1 MIILEFLVS
10 VLYILLVVVSTMVPT
25 IYLGAQI
32 SPEFYKKRYWVLVFL
47 ISLSARQTFGEL
59 FHIGIILFFYCVFLL
74 ELHKRKGEAFF
85 LSLYLFLFFQSIR
98 YLFLTIWIRVLSG
111 EPCCFVD
118 SFSTLYRSVFDLLSI
133 FLCCKIMKRW
143 SLDLDLFFSDAF
155 KTHYRKSFFIIL
167 PLTVFRIFSS
177 FMTNRNSSFYVR
189 FDTTISLL
197 IFILF
202 FSWPFY
208 IKHLEQA
215 YRDEQTIQRQE
226 EENRSLQGMVDKL
239 GHLYDEVRGFRHDFA
254 GIVASMEPAIANQD
268 MAEVS
273 TIYQDVFLK
282 TNEKLRK
289 ADYTAFNL
297 HNIHDIAIRNTLA
310 KAMIVADKQRIHFSL
325 ETVGVVEELALPM
338 LEAIRILS
346 ILTTN
351 ALEAANEAENPQIRV
366 ALLADDRSVRFIIEN
381 TRTKEELNP
390 SILSQKGYSTKGN
403 HSGLGLATLE
413 DMIFHYD
420 LNLDTQL
427 GETTFRQDLE
437 LPFKD
442 EKRGGEE

>member
-1 MIILEFLVS
+1 MVLIFIKEVLFALLLMVSII
-10 VLYILLVVVSTMVPT
+10 VPP
-25 IYLGAQI
+25 IYLGYQI
-32 SPEFYKKRYWVLVFL
+32 IPEFRKKRYIVYLLMMQVIAGKTFFEIMYLEVL
-47 ISLSARQTFGEL
+47 I
-59 FHIGIILFFYCVFLL
+59 FFYLIFYMDR
-74 ELHKRKGEAFF
+74 KKKGESLF
-85 LSLYLFLFFQSIR
+85 LSLYLFSFYQSIR
-98 YLFLTIWIRVLSG
+98 YLLVLFYIRMLDIDMLSEVG
-111 EPCCFVD
+111 NGIVNS
-118 SFSTLYRSVFDLLSI
+118 SFSLLA
-133 FLCCKIMKRW
+133 LVLTVVMLKRC

-155 KTHYRKSFFIIL
+155 KTHYHKSFFIIL

-177 FMTNRNSSFYVR
+177 FMTNIKCSFYVR

-202 FSWPFY
+202 FSWLFY

-226 EENRSLQGMVDKL
+226 DENRSLQGMVDKL

-310 KAMIVADKQRIHFSL
+310 KAMIVADNQGIHFSL

-351 ALEAANEAENPQIRV
+351 ALEAASEAENPQIRV
-366 ALLADDRSVRFIIEN
+366 ALLAGDRSVRFIIEN
-381 TRTKEELNP
+381 TRKKEELNP

>member
-1 MIILEFLVS
+1 MILTFIKETLFALLLIVS
-10 VLYILLVVVSTMVPT
+10 IIIPP
-25 IYLGAQI
+25 IYLGYQI
-32 SPEFYKKRYWVLVFL
+32 TPEFRKKRYIVYLLMMQVIAGKTFFEIMYLEVL
-47 ISLSARQTFGEL
+47 I
-59 FHIGIILFFYCVFLL
+59 FFYLIFYMNR
-74 ELHKRKGEAFF
+74 KKKGESLF
-85 LSLYLFLFFQSIR
+85 LSLYLFSFYQSIR
-98 YLFLTIWIRVLSG
+98 YLLVLFYIRMLDIDMLSEVGNGIVNSTFSLLALVLTV
-111 EPCCFVD
+111 VM
-118 SFSTLYRSVFDLLSI
+118 
-133 FLCCKIMKRW
+133 MKRW

-177 FMTNRNSSFYVR
+177 FMTNINCSFYVR

-202 FSWPFY
+202 FSWLFY
-208 IKHLEQA
+208 IKYLEQV

-310 KAMIVADKQRIHFSL
+310 KAMIVADKQGIHFSL

-351 ALEAANEAENPQIRV
+351 ALEAASEAENPQIRV
-366 ALLADDRSVRFIIEN
+366 ALLAGDRSVRFIIEN
-381 TRTKEELNP
+381 TRKKEELNP

-413 DMIFHYD
+413 DMVFHYD

>member
-1 MIILEFLVS
+1 MVLIFIKEVLFALLLMASII
-10 VLYILLVVVSTMVPT
+10 VPP
-25 IYLGAQI
+25 IYLGYQI
-32 SPEFYKKRYWVLVFL
+32 IPEFRKKRYIVYLLMMQVIAGKTFFEIMYLEVL
-47 ISLSARQTFGEL
+47 I
-59 FHIGIILFFYCVFLL
+59 FFYLIFYM
-74 ELHKRKGEAFF
+74 KGKKKGESLF
-85 LSLYLFLFFQSIR
+85 LSLYLFSFYQSIR
-98 YLFLTIWIRVLSG
+98 YLLVLFYIRMLDIDMLSEVG
-111 EPCCFVD
+111 NGIVNS
-118 SFSTLYRSVFDLLSI
+118 SFSLLA
-133 FLCCKIMKRW
+133 LVLTVVMMKRW
-143 SLDLDLFFSDAF
+143 SLDLDLFFSGAF

-177 FMTNRNSSFYVR
+177 FMTNINCSFYVR

-202 FSWPFY
+202 FSWLFY
-208 IKHLEQA
+208 IKYLEQV

-310 KAMIVADKQRIHFSL
+310 KAMIVADKQGIHFSL

-351 ALEAANEAENPQIRV
+351 ALEAASEAENPQIRV
-366 ALLADDRSVRFIIEN
+366 ALLAGDRSVRFIIEN
-381 TRTKEELNP
+381 TRKKEELNP

-413 DMIFHYD
+413 DMVFHYD

>member
-1 MIILEFLVS
+1 MVLTFIKEILFALLLIVSII
-10 VLYILLVVVSTMVPT
+10 VPP
-25 IYLGAQI
+25 IYLGYQI
-32 SPEFYKKRYWVLVFL
+32 TPEFRKKRYVVYLLMMQAIAGKTFFEIMYLEVL
-47 ISLSARQTFGEL
+47 I
-59 FHIGIILFFYCVFLL
+59 FFYLIFYMDR
-74 ELHKRKGEAFF
+74 KKKGESLF
-85 LSLYLFLFFQSIR
+85 LSLYLFSFYQSIR
-98 YLFLTIWIRVLSG
+98 YLLVLFYIRMLDIDMLSEVG
-111 EPCCFVD
+111 NGIVNS
-118 SFSTLYRSVFDLLSI
+118 SFSLLA
-133 FLCCKIMKRW
+133 LVLTVVMMKRC

-155 KTHYRKSFFIIL
+155 KTHYYKSFFIIL
-167 PLTVFRIFSS
+167 PLTGFRIFSS
-177 FMTNRNSSFYVR
+177 FMTNINCSFYVR

-197 IFILF
+197 IFIFF
-202 FSWPFY
+202 FSWLFY
-208 IKHLEQA
+208 IKHLEQV

-226 EENRSLQGMVDKL
+226 DENRSLQGMVDKL
-239 GHLYDEVRGFRHDFA
+239 GNLYDEVRGFRHDFA

-297 HNIHDIAIRNTLA
+297 HNIQDIAIRNTLA
-310 KAMIVADKQRIHFSL
+310 KAMIVADNQGIHFSL

-351 ALEAANEAENPQIRV
+351 ALEAASEAENPQIRV
-366 ALLADDRSVRFIIEN
+366 ALLASDRSVRFIIEN
-381 TRTKEELNP
+381 TRKKEELNP
-390 SILSQKGYSTKGN
+390 IILSQKGYSTKGN

-413 DMIFHYD
+413 DMVFHYD

>member
-1 MIILEFLVS
+1 MVLTFIKEILFALLLMVSII
-10 VLYILLVVVSTMVPT
+10 VPP
-25 IYLGAQI
+25 IYLGYQI
-32 SPEFYKKRYWVLVFL
+32 IPEFRKKRYIVYLLMMQVIAGKTFFEIMYLEVL
-47 ISLSARQTFGEL
+47 I
-59 FHIGIILFFYCVFLL
+59 FFYLIFYVSR
-74 ELHKRKGEAFF
+74 KKKGESLF
-85 LSLYLFLFFQSIR
+85 LSFYLFSFYQSIR
-98 YLFLTIWIRVLSG
+98 YLLVLFYIRMLDIDMLSEVG
-111 EPCCFVD
+111 NGIVNS
-118 SFSTLYRSVFDLLSI
+118 SFSLLA
-133 FLCCKIMKRW
+133 LVLTVVMMKRC

-155 KTHYRKSFFIIL
+155 KTHYYKSFFIIL

-177 FMTNRNSSFYVR
+177 FMTNISCSFYVR

-202 FSWPFY
+202 FSWLFY
-208 IKHLEQA
+208 IKHLEQV

-226 EENRSLQGMVDKL
+226 DENRSLQGMVDKL

-268 MAEVS
+268 IAEVS

-310 KAMIVADKQRIHFSL
+310 KAMIVADKQGIHFSL

-338 LEAIRILS
+338 MEAIRILS

-351 ALEAANEAENPQIRV
+351 ALEAASEAENPQIRV
-366 ALLADDRSVRFIIEN
+366 ALLAGDRSVRFIIEN
-381 TRTKEELNP
+381 TRKKEELNP
-390 SILSQKGYSTKGN
+390 SILSQKGYSTKGS

-413 DMIFHYD
+413 DMVFHYD

>member
-1 MIILEFLVS
+1 
-10 VLYILLVVVSTMVPT
+10 
-25 IYLGAQI
+25 
-32 SPEFYKKRYWVLVFL
+32 
-47 ISLSARQTFGEL
+47 
-59 FHIGIILFFYCVFLL
+59 
-74 ELHKRKGEAFF
+74 
-85 LSLYLFLFFQSIR
+85 
-98 YLFLTIWIRVLSG
+98 
-111 EPCCFVD
+111 
-118 SFSTLYRSVFDLLSI
+118 
-133 FLCCKIMKRW
+133 MKRW

-155 KTHYRKSFFIIL
+155 KIHYRKSFFIIL

-177 FMTNRNSSFYVR
+177 FMTNINSSFYVR

-202 FSWPFY
+202 FSWLFY
-208 IKHLEQA
+208 IKHLEQV

-226 EENRSLQGMVDKL
+226 DENRSLQGMVDKL

-310 KAMIVADKQRIHFSL
+310 KAMIVADNQGIHFSL
-325 ETVGVVEELALPM
+325 ETVGVVEELDLPM

-351 ALEAANEAENPQIRV
+351 ALEAASEAENPQIRV

-381 TRTKEELNP
+381 TRKKEELNP

-413 DMIFHYD
+413 DMVFHYD

-442 EKRGGEE
+442 EKRGGEEWEF

>member
-1 MIILEFLVS
+1 MVLTFIKEILFALLLMVSII
-10 VLYILLVVVSTMVPT
+10 VPP
-25 IYLGAQI
+25 IYLGYQI
-32 SPEFYKKRYWVLVFL
+32 IPEFRKKRYIVYLLMMQVIAGKTFFEIMYLEVL
-47 ISLSARQTFGEL
+47 I
-59 FHIGIILFFYCVFLL
+59 FFYLIFYVNR
-74 ELHKRKGEAFF
+74 KKKGESLF
-85 LSLYLFLFFQSIR
+85 LSLYLFSFYQSIR
-98 YLFLTIWIRVLSG
+98 YLLVLFYIRMLDIDMLSEVGNGIVNSTFSLLALVLTV
-111 EPCCFVD
+111 VM
-118 SFSTLYRSVFDLLSI
+118 
-133 FLCCKIMKRW
+133 MKRW

-155 KTHYRKSFFIIL
+155 KTHYHKSFFIIL
-167 PLTVFRIFSS
+167 PLTGFRIFSS
-177 FMTNRNSSFYVR
+177 FMTNINCSFYVR

-202 FSWPFY
+202 FSWLFY

-226 EENRSLQGMVDKL
+226 DENRSLQGMVDKL

-310 KAMIVADKQRIHFSL
+310 KAMIVADKQGIHFSL

-366 ALLADDRSVRFIIEN
+366 ALLAGDRSVRFIIEN
-381 TRTKEELNP
+381 TRKKEELNP
-390 SILSQKGYSTKGN
+390 SLLSQKGYSTKGN

-413 DMIFHYD
+413 DMVFHYD
-420 LNLDTQL
+420 LNLDSHL

-442 EKRGGEE
+442 EKRGEEE

>member
-1 MIILEFLVS
+1 MVLTFIKEILFALLLMVSII
-10 VLYILLVVVSTMVPT
+10 VPP
-25 IYLGAQI
+25 IYLGYQI
-32 SPEFYKKRYWVLVFL
+32 TPEFRKKRYVVYLLMMQAIAGKTFFEIMYLEVL
-47 ISLSARQTFGEL
+47 I
-59 FHIGIILFFYCVFLL
+59 FFYLIFYMKGKK
-74 ELHKRKGEAFF
+74 KRESLF
-85 LSLYLFLFFQSIR
+85 LSLYLFSFYQSIR
-98 YLFLTIWIRVLSG
+98 YLLVLFYIRMLDIDMLSEVG
-111 EPCCFVD
+111 NGIVNS
-118 SFSTLYRSVFDLLSI
+118 SFSLLAI
-133 FLCCKIMKRW
+133 VLTVVMMKRW

-155 KTHYRKSFFIIL
+155 KTYYHKSFFIIL
-167 PLTVFRIFSS
+167 PLTGFRIFSS
-177 FMTNRNSSFYVR
+177 FMTNISCSFYVR

-202 FSWPFY
+202 FSWLFY
-208 IKHLEQA
+208 IKHLEQV

-226 EENRSLQGMVDKL
+226 DENRSLQGMVDKL

-268 MAEVS
+268 MVEVS

-310 KAMIVADKQRIHFSL
+310 KAMIVADNQGIHFSL
-325 ETVGVVEELALPM
+325 ETVGVVKELALPM

-351 ALEAANEAENPQIRV
+351 ALEAASEAENPQIRV
-366 ALLADDRSVRFIIEN
+366 ALLAGDRSVRFIIEN
-381 TRTKEELNP
+381 TRKKEELNP

-413 DMIFHYD
+413 DMVFHYD

>member
-1 MIILEFLVS
+1 MLILEFLVS
-10 VLYILLVVVSTMVPT
+10 VIYLLLVVVSTMVPT

-32 SPEFYKKRYWVLVFL
+32 SPEFYKKRYWLIVFL

-59 FHIGIILFFYCVFLL
+59 FHIGILLFFYCVFLL
-74 ELHKRKGEAFF
+74 VLHKRKGEAFF

-155 KTHYRKSFFIIL
+155 KTDYHKSFFIIL

-202 FSWPFY
+202 FSWLFY

-215 YRDEQTIQRQE
+215 YRDEQTIQRRE

-297 HNIHDIAIRNTLA
+297 HNIH
-310 KAMIVADKQRIHFSL
+310 
-325 ETVGVVEELALPM
+325 E
-338 LEAIRILS
+338 
-346 ILTTN
+346 
-351 ALEAANEAENPQIRV
+351 
-366 ALLADDRSVRFIIEN
+366 
-381 TRTKEELNP
+381 
-390 SILSQKGYSTKGN
+390 
-403 HSGLGLATLE
+403 
-413 DMIFHYD
+413 
-420 LNLDTQL
+420 
-427 GETTFRQDLE
+427 
-437 LPFKD
+437 
-442 EKRGGEE
+442 

>member
-1 MIILEFLVS
+1 M
-10 VLYILLVVVSTMVPT
+10 VLFYIRMLDIDM
-25 IYLGAQI
+25 
-32 SPEFYKKRYWVLVFL
+32 
-47 ISLSARQTFGEL
+47 LSEVEN
-59 FHIGIILFFYCVFLL
+59 GIVN
-74 ELHKRKGEAFF
+74 
-85 LSLYLFLFFQSIR
+85 S
-98 YLFLTIWIRVLSG
+98 
-111 EPCCFVD
+111 
-118 SFSTLYRSVFDLLSI
+118 SFSLLA
-133 FLCCKIMKRW
+133 LVLTVVMMKRW

-155 KTHYRKSFFIIL
+155 KPHYYKSFFIIL

-177 FMTNRNSSFYVR
+177 FMTNINCSFYVR

-202 FSWPFY
+202 FSWLFY
-208 IKHLEQA
+208 IKHLEQV

-226 EENRSLQGMVDKL
+226 DENRSLQGMVDKL

-254 GIVASMEPAIANQD
+254 GIVASMEPAIANQN

-310 KAMIVADKQRIHFSL
+310 KAMIVADNQGIHFSL

-351 ALEAANEAENPQIRV
+351 ALEAVSEAENPQIRV
-366 ALLADDRSVRFIIEN
+366 ALLASDRSVRFIIKN
-381 TRTKEELNP
+381 TRKKEELNP

-413 DMIFHYD
+413 DMVFHYD

>member
-1 MIILEFLVS
+1 MDSMILTFIKETLFALLLIVS
-10 VLYILLVVVSTMVPT
+10 IIVPP
-25 IYLGAQI
+25 ICLGYQI
-32 SPEFYKKRYWVLVFL
+32 TPEFRKKRYIVYLLMMQVIAGKTFFEIMYLEVL
-47 ISLSARQTFGEL
+47 I
-59 FHIGIILFFYCVFLL
+59 FFYLIFYMNR
-74 ELHKRKGEAFF
+74 KKKGESLF
-85 LSLYLFLFFQSIR
+85 LSLYLFSFYQSIR
-98 YLFLTIWIRVLSG
+98 YLLVLFYIRMLDIDMLSEVG
-111 EPCCFVD
+111 NGIVNS
-118 SFSTLYRSVFDLLSI
+118 SFSLLAI
-133 FLCCKIMKRW
+133 VLTVVMMKRW

-155 KTHYRKSFFIIL
+155 KNHYHKSFFIIL
-167 PLTVFRIFSS
+167 PLTGFRIFSS

-202 FSWPFY
+202 FSWLFY
-208 IKHLEQA
+208 IKHLEQV

-268 MAEVS
+268 MVEVS

-310 KAMIVADKQRIHFSL
+310 KAMIVADNQGIHFSL

-351 ALEAANEAENPQIRV
+351 ALEAASESENPQIRV
-366 ALLADDRSVRFIIEN
+366 ALLASDRSVRFIIEN
-381 TRTKEELNP
+381 TRKKEELDP

-413 DMIFHYD
+413 DMVFHYD

-442 EKRGGEE
+442 EERGGEE

>member
-1 MIILEFLVS
+1 MILIFIKETLFALLLMVS
-10 VLYILLVVVSTMVPT
+10 IIVPP
-25 IYLGAQI
+25 IYLGYQI
-32 SPEFYKKRYWVLVFL
+32 TPEFRKKRYIVYLLMMQVIAGKTFFEIMYLEVLIFFFL
-47 ISLSARQTFGEL
+47 I
-59 FHIGIILFFYCVFLL
+59 FYLNR
-74 ELHKRKGEAFF
+74 KKKGESLF
-85 LSLYLFLFFQSIR
+85 LSLYLFSFYQSIR
-98 YLFLTIWIRVLSG
+98 YLLVLFYIRMLDIDMLSEVG
-111 EPCCFVD
+111 NGIVNS
-118 SFSTLYRSVFDLLSI
+118 SFSLLAI
-133 FLCCKIMKRW
+133 VLTVVMMKRW

-177 FMTNRNSSFYVR
+177 FMTNINSSFYVR

-202 FSWPFY
+202 FSWLFY
-208 IKHLEQA
+208 IKHLEQV

-226 EENRSLQGMVDKL
+226 DENRSLQGMVDKL

-310 KAMIVADKQRIHFSL
+310 KAMIVADNQGIHFSL

-351 ALEAANEAENPQIRV
+351 ALEAASEAENPQIRV
-366 ALLADDRSVRFIIEN
+366 ALLAGDRSVRFIIEN
-381 TRTKEELNP
+381 TRKKEELNP

-413 DMIFHYD
+413 DMVFHYD

>member
-1 MIILEFLVS
+1 MLMVSII
-10 VLYILLVVVSTMVPT
+10 VPP
-25 IYLGAQI
+25 IYLGYQI
-32 SPEFYKKRYWVLVFL
+32 IPEFRKKRYIVYLLMMQAIAGKTFFEIMYLEVL
-47 ISLSARQTFGEL
+47 I
-59 FHIGIILFFYCVFLL
+59 FFYLIFYM
-74 ELHKRKGEAFF
+74 KGKKKGESLF
-85 LSLYLFLFFQSIR
+85 LSLYLFSFYQSIR
-98 YLFLTIWIRVLSG
+98 YLLVLFYIRMLDIDMLSEVG
-111 EPCCFVD
+111 NGIVNS
-118 SFSTLYRSVFDLLSI
+118 SFSLLAI
-133 FLCCKIMKRW
+133 VLTVVMMKRW

-155 KTHYRKSFFIIL
+155 KTHYHKSFFIIL

-177 FMTNRNSSFYVR
+177 FMTNINCSFYVR

-202 FSWPFY
+202 FSWLFY
-208 IKHLEQA
+208 IKHLEQV

-226 EENRSLQGMVDKL
+226 DENRSLQGMVDKL

-282 TNEKLRK
+282 TNDKLRK

-310 KAMIVADKQRIHFSL
+310 KAMIVADNQGIHFSL

-351 ALEAANEAENPQIRV
+351 ALEAASESENPQIRV
-366 ALLADDRSVRFIIEN
+366 ALLASDRSVRFIIEN
-381 TRTKEELNP
+381 TRKKEELNS
-390 SILSQKGYSTKGN
+390 SILSQKGYSPKGN

-413 DMIFHYD
+413 DMVFHYD

>member
-1 MIILEFLVS
+1 
-10 VLYILLVVVSTMVPT
+10 
-25 IYLGAQI
+25 
-32 SPEFYKKRYWVLVFL
+32 
-47 ISLSARQTFGEL
+47 
-59 FHIGIILFFYCVFLL
+59 
-74 ELHKRKGEAFF
+74 
-85 LSLYLFLFFQSIR
+85 
-98 YLFLTIWIRVLSG
+98 
-111 EPCCFVD
+111 
-118 SFSTLYRSVFDLLSI
+118 
-133 FLCCKIMKRW
+133 MKRC

-155 KTHYRKSFFIIL
+155 KTHYYKSFFIIL

-177 FMTNRNSSFYVR
+177 FMTNINCSFYVR

-202 FSWPFY
+202 FSWLFY

-226 EENRSLQGMVDKL
+226 DENRSLQGMVDKL
-239 GHLYDEVRGFRHDFA
+239 GYLYDEVRGFRHDFA

-310 KAMIVADKQRIHFSL
+310 KAMIVADKQGIHFSL

-351 ALEAANEAENPQIRV
+351 ALEAASEAENPQIRV
-366 ALLADDRSVRFIIEN
+366 ALLAGDRSVRFIIEN
-381 TRTKEELNP
+381 TRKKEELNP

-413 DMIFHYD
+413 DMVFHYD

-427 GETTFRQDLE
+427 GETTFRQELE

-442 EKRGGEE
+442 EKRGGAE

>member
-1 MIILEFLVS
+1 MVLTFIKEILFALLLMVSII
-10 VLYILLVVVSTMVPT
+10 VPP
-25 IYLGAQI
+25 IYLGYQI
-32 SPEFYKKRYWVLVFL
+32 TPEFRKKRYIVYLLMMQVIAGKTFFEIMYLEVL
-47 ISLSARQTFGEL
+47 I
-59 FHIGIILFFYCVFLL
+59 FFYLIFYVKGKK
-74 ELHKRKGEAFF
+74 KRESLF
-85 LSLYLFLFFQSIR
+85 LSLYLFSFYQSIR
-98 YLFLTIWIRVLSG
+98 YLLVLFYIRMLDIDMLSEVGNGIVNSTFSLLALVLTV
-111 EPCCFVD
+111 VM
-118 SFSTLYRSVFDLLSI
+118 
-133 FLCCKIMKRW
+133 MKRC

-155 KTHYRKSFFIIL
+155 KTHYYKSFFIIL

-177 FMTNRNSSFYVR
+177 FMTNINCSFYAR

-202 FSWPFY
+202 FSWLFY
-208 IKHLEQA
+208 IKHLEQV

-268 MAEVS
+268 MTEVS

-310 KAMIVADKQRIHFSL
+310 KAMIVADNQGIHFSL

-351 ALEAANEAENPQIRV
+351 ALEAASEAENPQIRV
-366 ALLADDRSVRFIIEN
+366 ALLAGDRSVRFIIEN
-381 TRTKEELNP
+381 TRKKEELNP

-413 DMIFHYD
+413 DMVFHYD

>member
-1 MIILEFLVS
+1 MVLTFIKEILFALLLMVSII
-10 VLYILLVVVSTMVPT
+10 VPP
-25 IYLGAQI
+25 IYLGYQI
-32 SPEFYKKRYWVLVFL
+32 TPEFRKKRYIVY
-47 ISLSARQTFGEL
+47 L
-59 FHIGIILFFYCVFLL
+59 FR
-74 ELHKRKGEAFF
+74 KKKGESLF
-85 LSLYLFLFFQSIR
+85 LSLYLFSFYQSIR
-98 YLFLTIWIRVLSG
+98 YLLVLFYIRMLDIDMLSEVG
-111 EPCCFVD
+111 NGIVNS
-118 SFSTLYRSVFDLLSI
+118 SFSLLAI
-133 FLCCKIMKRW
+133 VLTVVMMKRW

-167 PLTVFRIFSS
+167 PLTGFRIFSS
-177 FMTNRNSSFYVR
+177 FMTNINCSFYVR

-202 FSWPFY
+202 FSWLFY
-208 IKHLEQA
+208 IKHLEQV

-226 EENRSLQGMVDKL
+226 DENRSLQGMVDKL

-310 KAMIVADKQRIHFSL
+310 KAMIVADKQGIHFSL
-325 ETVGVVEELALPM
+325 ETVGVVEELALSM

-351 ALEAANEAENPQIRV
+351 ALEAASEAENLQIRV

-381 TRTKEELNP
+381 TRKKEELNP

-413 DMIFHYD
+413 DMVFHYD
-420 LNLDTQL
+420 LTLDTQL

-442 EKRGGEE
+442 EERGGEE

>member
-1 MIILEFLVS
+1 MMVWLLFIIDL
-10 VLYILLVVVSTMVPT
+10 M
-25 IYLGAQI
+25 G
-32 SPEFYKKRYWVLVFL
+32 
-47 ISLSARQTFGEL
+47 
-59 FHIGIILFFYCVFLL
+59 LFFYNKIGSIISIGDLPTTNIIEPFLL

-177 FMTNRNSSFYVR
+177 FMTNINSSFYVR
-189 FDTTISLL
+189 FDTTISFL

-202 FSWPFY
+202 FSWLFY
-208 IKHLEQA
+208 IKHLEQV

-226 EENRSLQGMVDKL
+226 DENRSLQGIVDKL

-289 ADYTAFNL
+289 ADYTAFKL

-310 KAMIVADKQRIHFSL
+310 KAMIVADKQEIHFSL

-351 ALEAANEAENPQIRV
+351 ALEAASEAENPQIRV
-366 ALLADDRSVRFIIEN
+366 ALLAGDRSVRFIIEN
-381 TRTKEELNP
+381 TRKKEELNP

-413 DMIFHYD
+413 DMVFHYD

>member
-1 MIILEFLVS
+1 MILTFIKEILFALLLIVS
-10 VLYILLVVVSTMVPT
+10 IIVPP
-25 IYLGAQI
+25 IYLGYQI
-32 SPEFYKKRYWVLVFL
+32 TPEFRKKRYIVYLLMMQVIAGKTFFEIMYLEVL
-47 ISLSARQTFGEL
+47 I
-59 FHIGIILFFYCVFLL
+59 FFYLIFYMNR
-74 ELHKRKGEAFF
+74 KKKGESLF
-85 LSLYLFLFFQSIR
+85 LSLYLFSFYQSIR
-98 YLFLTIWIRVLSG
+98 YLLVLFYIRMLDIDMLSEVG
-111 EPCCFVD
+111 NGIVNS
-118 SFSTLYRSVFDLLSI
+118 SFSLLAI
-133 FLCCKIMKRW
+133 VLTVVMMKRW

-177 FMTNRNSSFYVR
+177 FMTNRNSYFYVR

-202 FSWPFY
+202 FSWLFY
-208 IKHLEQA
+208 IKHLEQV

-226 EENRSLQGMVDKL
+226 DENRSLQGMVDKL

-310 KAMIVADKQRIHFSL
+310 KAMIVADNQGIHFSL

-351 ALEAANEAENPQIRV
+351 ALEAASEAENPQIRV
-366 ALLADDRSVRFIIEN
+366 ALLASDRSVRFIIEN
-381 TRTKEELNP
+381 TRKKEELNP

-413 DMIFHYD
+413 DMVFHYD

>member
-1 MIILEFLVS
+1 MILTFIKETLFALLLIVS
-10 VLYILLVVVSTMVPT
+10 IIVPP
-25 IYLGAQI
+25 IYLGYQI
-32 SPEFYKKRYWVLVFL
+32 TPEFRKKRYVVCLLIMQAIAGKTFFEIMYLEVL
-47 ISLSARQTFGEL
+47 I
-59 FHIGIILFFYCVFLL
+59 FFYLIFYMNR
-74 ELHKRKGEAFF
+74 KKKGESLF
-85 LSLYLFLFFQSIR
+85 LSLYLFSFYQSIC
-98 YLFLTIWIRVLSG
+98 YLLVLFYIRMLDIDMLSEVG
-111 EPCCFVD
+111 NGIVNS
-118 SFSTLYRSVFDLLSI
+118 SFSLLAI
-133 FLCCKIMKRW
+133 VLTVVMMKRW

-155 KTHYRKSFFIIL
+155 KPHYRKSFFIIL

-177 FMTNRNSSFYVR
+177 FMTNRNSYFYVR

-202 FSWPFY
+202 FSWLFY

-289 ADYTAFNL
+289 TDYTAFNL

-310 KAMIVADKQRIHFSL
+310 KAMIVADNQGIHFSL
-325 ETVGVVEELALPM
+325 ETVGVVEELDLPM

-351 ALEAANEAENPQIRV
+351 ALEAASEAENPQIRV
-366 ALLADDRSVRFIIEN
+366 ALLAGDRSVRFIIEN
-381 TRTKEELNP
+381 TRKKEELNP
-390 SILSQKGYSTKGN
+390 CILSQKGYSTKGN

-413 DMIFHYD
+413 DMVFHYD

>member
-1 MIILEFLVS
+1 MVLTFIKEILFALLLMVSII
-10 VLYILLVVVSTMVPT
+10 VPP
-25 IYLGAQI
+25 IYLGYQI
-32 SPEFYKKRYWVLVFL
+32 TPEFRKKRYIVYLLMMQVIAGKTFFEIMYLEVL
-47 ISLSARQTFGEL
+47 I
-59 FHIGIILFFYCVFLL
+59 FFYLIFYVNR
-74 ELHKRKGEAFF
+74 KKKGESLF
-85 LSLYLFLFFQSIR
+85 LSFYLFSFYQSIR
-98 YLFLTIWIRVLSG
+98 YLLVLFYIRMLDIDMLSEVG
-111 EPCCFVD
+111 NGIVNS
-118 SFSTLYRSVFDLLSI
+118 SFSLLA
-133 FLCCKIMKRW
+133 LVLTVVMMKRC

-155 KTHYRKSFFIIL
+155 KTHYYKSFFIIL

-177 FMTNRNSSFYVR
+177 FMTNISCSFYVR

-202 FSWPFY
+202 FSWLFY

-226 EENRSLQGMVDKL
+226 DENRSLQGMVDKL

-310 KAMIVADKQRIHFSL
+310 KAMIVADNQGIHFSL
-325 ETVGVVEELALPM
+325 ETVGV
-338 LEAIRILS
+338 RRRTS
-346 ILTTN
+346 I
-351 ALEAANEAENPQIRV
+351 
-366 ALLADDRSVRFIIEN
+366 ADVGGYPYPLYPHDKCFRSSE
-381 TRTKEELNP
+381 
-390 SILSQKGYSTKGN
+390 
-403 HSGLGLATLE
+403 
-413 DMIFHYD
+413 
-420 LNLDTQL
+420 
-427 GETTFRQDLE
+427 
-437 LPFKD
+437 
-442 EKRGGEE
+442 

>member
-1 MIILEFLVS
+1 MVLIFIKEVLFALLLMVSII
-10 VLYILLVVVSTMVPT
+10 VPP
-25 IYLGAQI
+25 IYLGYQI
-32 SPEFYKKRYWVLVFL
+32 IPEFRKKRYIVYLLMMQVIAGKIFFEIMYLEVL
-47 ISLSARQTFGEL
+47 I
-59 FHIGIILFFYCVFLL
+59 FFYLIFYMNR
-74 ELHKRKGEAFF
+74 KKKGESLF
-85 LSLYLFLFFQSIR
+85 LSLYLFSFYQSIR
-98 YLFLTIWIRVLSG
+98 YLLVLFYIRMLDIDMLSEVG
-111 EPCCFVD
+111 NGIVNS
-118 SFSTLYRSVFDLLSI
+118 SFSLLAI
-133 FLCCKIMKRW
+133 VLTVVMMKRW

-155 KTHYRKSFFIIL
+155 KTHYHKSFFIIL

-177 FMTNRNSSFYVR
+177 FMTNINSSFYVR

-202 FSWPFY
+202 FSWLFY
-208 IKHLEQA
+208 IKHLEQV

-226 EENRSLQGMVDKL
+226 DENRSLQGMVDKL

-282 TNEKLRK
+282 TNDKLRK

-310 KAMIVADKQRIHFSL
+310 KAMIVADNQGIHFSL

-351 ALEAANEAENPQIRV
+351 ALEAASEAENPQIRV
-366 ALLADDRSVRFIIEN
+366 ALLAGDRSVRFIIEN
-381 TRTKEELNP
+381 TRKKEELNP

-413 DMIFHYD
+413 DMVFHYD

>member
-1 MIILEFLVS
+1 MIILLEFLVFILILINILAPPIYLGS
-10 VLYILLVVVSTMVPT
+10 QLSKAFYDKRSIFLLVVFKLFAT
-25 IYLGAQI
+25 
-32 SPEFYKKRYWVLVFL
+32 FVFPSFSHVANL
-47 ISLSARQTFGEL
+47 
-59 FHIGIILFFYCVFLL
+59 LFFYIIFWIVLKKKKKEALFL
-74 ELHKRKGEAFF
+74 A
-85 LSLYLFLFFQSIR
+85 LYLFVFYQSIR
-98 YLFLTIWIRVLSG
+98 YLILTFIIRLIFDYSELSDFLHSG
-111 EPCCFVD
+111 FN
-118 SFSTLYRSVFDLLSI
+118 SVFSLISLFLSVVILRRWGIDFNILFLDKFQSLVMKSMWILSLL
-133 FLCCKIMKRW
+133 FG
-143 SLDLDLFFSDAF
+143 
-155 KTHYRKSFFIIL
+155 
-167 PLTVFRIFSS
+167 FRLFSS
-177 FMTNRNSSFYVR
+177 IMSGGCNPFYVR

-202 FSWPFY
+202 FSWLFY
-208 IKHLEQA
+208 IRHLEQV

-226 EENRSLQGMVDKL
+226 DENRSLQGMVDKL

-310 KAMIVADKQRIHFSL
+310 KAMIVADNQGIHFSL

-351 ALEAANEAENPQIRV
+351 ALEAASEAENPQIRV
-366 ALLADDRSVRFIIEN
+366 ALLAGDRSVRFIIEN
-381 TRTKEELNP
+381 TRKKEELNP

-413 DMIFHYD
+413 DMVFHYD

>member
-1 MIILEFLVS
+1 MVLTFIKEILFALLLMVSII
-10 VLYILLVVVSTMVPT
+10 VPP
-25 IYLGAQI
+25 IYLGYQI
-32 SPEFYKKRYWVLVFL
+32 TPEFRKKRYIVYLLMMQVIAGKTFFEIMYLEVL
-47 ISLSARQTFGEL
+47 I
-59 FHIGIILFFYCVFLL
+59 FFYLIFYM
-74 ELHKRKGEAFF
+74 KGKKKGESLF
-85 LSLYLFLFFQSIR
+85 LSLYLFSFYQSIR
-98 YLFLTIWIRVLSG
+98 YLLVLFYIRMLDIDMLSEVGNGIVNSTFSLLALVLTV
-111 EPCCFVD
+111 VM
-118 SFSTLYRSVFDLLSI
+118 
-133 FLCCKIMKRW
+133 MKRC

-155 KTHYRKSFFIIL
+155 KTHYYKSFFIIL

-177 FMTNRNSSFYVR
+177 FMTNINCSFYVR

-202 FSWPFY
+202 FSWLFY
-208 IKHLEQA
+208 IKHLEQV

-226 EENRSLQGMVDKL
+226 DENRSLQGMVDKL

-268 MAEVS
+268 MTEVS

-310 KAMIVADKQRIHFSL
+310 KAMIVADKQGIHFSL

-351 ALEAANEAENPQIRV
+351 ALEAASESENPQIRV
-366 ALLADDRSVRFIIEN
+366 ALLAGDRSVRFIIEN
-381 TRTKEELNP
+381 TRKKEELNP

-413 DMIFHYD
+413 DMVFHYD

>member
-1 MIILEFLVS
+1 
-10 VLYILLVVVSTMVPT
+10 
-25 IYLGAQI
+25 
-32 SPEFYKKRYWVLVFL
+32 
-47 ISLSARQTFGEL
+47 
-59 FHIGIILFFYCVFLL
+59 
-74 ELHKRKGEAFF
+74 
-85 LSLYLFLFFQSIR
+85 
-98 YLFLTIWIRVLSG
+98 
-111 EPCCFVD
+111 
-118 SFSTLYRSVFDLLSI
+118 
-133 FLCCKIMKRW
+133 
-143 SLDLDLFFSDAF
+143 
-155 KTHYRKSFFIIL
+155 
-167 PLTVFRIFSS
+167 
-177 FMTNRNSSFYVR
+177 MTNRNSSFYVR

-202 FSWPFY
+202 FSWLFY
-208 IKHLEQA
+208 IRHLEQV

-310 KAMIVADKQRIHFSL
+310 KAMIVADNQGIHFSL
-325 ETVGVVEELALPM
+325 ETVGVVEELDLPM

-351 ALEAANEAENPQIRV
+351 ALEAASEAENPQIRV
-366 ALLADDRSVRFIIEN
+366 ALLAGDRSVRFIIEN
-381 TRTKEELNP
+381 TRKKEELNP
-390 SILSQKGYSTKGN
+390 IILSQKGYSTKGN

-413 DMIFHYD
+413 DMVFHYD

>member
-1 MIILEFLVS
+1 MILTFIKETLFALLLIVS
-10 VLYILLVVVSTMVPT
+10 IIVPP
-25 IYLGAQI
+25 IYLGYQI
-32 SPEFYKKRYWVLVFL
+32 TPEFRKKRYVVYLLMMQAIAGKTFFEIMYLEVL
-47 ISLSARQTFGEL
+47 I
-59 FHIGIILFFYCVFLL
+59 FFYLIFYM
-74 ELHKRKGEAFF
+74 KGKKKGESLF
-85 LSLYLFLFFQSIR
+85 LSLYLFSFYQSIR
-98 YLFLTIWIRVLSG
+98 YLLVLFYIRMLDIDMLSEVG
-111 EPCCFVD
+111 NGIVNS
-118 SFSTLYRSVFDLLSI
+118 SFSLLAI
-133 FLCCKIMKRW
+133 VLTVVMMKRW

-155 KTHYRKSFFIIL
+155 KTHYHKSFFVIL

-177 FMTNRNSSFYVR
+177 FMTNRNSSFYVH

-202 FSWPFY
+202 FSWLFY
-208 IKHLEQA
+208 IKHLEQV

-268 MAEVS
+268 MTEVS

-310 KAMIVADKQRIHFSL
+310 KAMIVADNQGIHFSL

-351 ALEAANEAENPQIRV
+351 ALEAANESENSQIRV
-366 ALLADDRSVRFIIEN
+366 ALLAGDRSVRFIIEN
-381 TRTKEELNP
+381 TRKKEELNP

-413 DMIFHYD
+413 DMVFHYD